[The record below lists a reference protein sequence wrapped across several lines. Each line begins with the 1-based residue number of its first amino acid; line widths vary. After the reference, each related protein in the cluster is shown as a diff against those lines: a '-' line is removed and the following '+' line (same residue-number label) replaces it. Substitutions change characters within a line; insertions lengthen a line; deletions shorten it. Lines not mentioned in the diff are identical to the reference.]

1 MSTDKFFEESKEQS
15 IVKATIVSKYFYAWA
30 KVLISQVKNKGKKI
44 AYIDLFAGPGRY
56 KDGSKSTPIL
66 ILEKAIADDDMR
78 EMLVTIFNDGDPEH
92 AESLKKTIAEIPGIN
107 TLKYAPDIKTIVVG
121 EELAKIFEKMKLVPT
136 LFFVDPWGY
145 KGLSLRLI
153 NSVLKNFGCDCII
166 FFNFNRINMGLSN
179 PLVKE
184 HMSALFGSERVESL
198 KQRLDKM
205 KPDDRELTVVEE
217 ISDALKEMGGKFVLP
232 FRFRNS
238 AGNRTS
244 HYLIFV
250 SKHFRGYEIMKEI
263 MAKESSANVQGVPT
277 LEYIPA
283 DKNYPTLFNFSLPL
297 EELEEMLLE
306 EFSGQTLTM
315 QQIYEQHNVGKRY
328 IKKNYKDVLQNMEMK
343 GEILADPPA
352 NKRKIRNGKPTF
364 ADSVKATFRKW
375 SK

>member
-1 MSTDKFFEESKEQS
+1 
-15 IVKATIVSKYFYAWA
+15 
-30 KVLISQVKNKGKKI
+30 
-44 AYIDLFAGPGRY
+44 
-56 KDGSKSTPIL
+56 
-66 ILEKAIADDDMR
+66 
-78 EMLVTIFNDGDPEH
+78 
-92 AESLKKTIAEIPGIN
+92 
-107 TLKYAPDIKTIVVG
+107 
-121 EELAKIFEKMKLVPT
+121 
-136 LFFVDPWGY
+136 
-145 KGLSLRLI
+145 
-153 NSVLKNFGCDCII
+153 
-166 FFNFNRINMGLSN
+166 MGLSN

-184 HMSALFGSERVESL
+184 HMSALFGSGRVESL

-205 KPDDRELTVVEE
+205 KPEERELTVVEE
-217 ISDALKEMGGKFVLP
+217 ISEALKEMGGKFVLP

-315 QQIYEQHNVGKRY
+315 QQIYMGVRLRRLRAY
-328 IKKNYKDVLQNMEMK
+328 
-343 GEILADPPA
+343 
-352 NKRKIRNGKPTF
+352 
-364 ADSVKATFRKW
+364 
-375 SK
+375 

>member
-56 KDGSKSTPIL
+56 KDGAKSTPVL

-78 EMLVTIFNDGDPEH
+78 EMLVTIFNDGDQGH
-92 AESLKKTIAEIPGIN
+92 AESLKNSIADIPGIN
-107 TLKYAPDIKTIVVG
+107 TLKYAPEIKTIVVG
-121 EELAKIFEKMKLVPT
+121 EELAKIFEKMSLVPT

-198 KQRLDKM
+198 KYRLDKM
-205 KPDDRELTVVEE
+205 NPYDRELVVVEE
-217 ISDALKEMGGKFVLP
+217 ISDALKDMGGRFVLP

-238 AGNRTS
+238 EGNRTS

-263 MAKESSANVQGVPT
+263 MAKESSANVQSVPT
-277 LEYIPA
+277 LEYISA

-297 EELEEMLLE
+297 EELEEMLLK
-306 EFSGQTLTM
+306 EFSGKILTM
-315 QQIYEQHNVGKRY
+315 QQIYEQHSVGKNY
-328 IKKNYKDVLQNMEMK
+328 IKKNYKDVLIDMEMK
-343 GEILADPPA
+343 GEILCDPPA
-352 NKRKIRNGKPTF
+352 EKRKRYKGKPSFSEDVKVTF
-364 ADSVKATFRKW
+364 KNRS
-375 SK
+375 

>member
-1 MSTDKFFEESKEQS
+1 MNTDKFFEESKEQS

-30 KVLISQVKNKGKKI
+30 KVLISQVKNKDKKI

-66 ILEKAIADDDMR
+66 ILEKAIADKDMQ

-92 AESLKKTIAEIPGIN
+92 AESLKKAIAEIPGIN

-121 EELAKIFEKMKLVPT
+121 EELAKIFEKIKLVPT

-153 NSVLKNFGCDCII
+153 NSVLRNFGCDCII
-166 FFNFNRINMGLSN
+166 FFNFNRINMGLNN

-184 HMSALFGSERVESL
+184 HMSALFGNERVESL

-205 KPDDRELTVVEE
+205 NPYERELTVIEE
-217 ISDALKEMGGKFVLP
+217 ISNALKEMGGKFVLP
-232 FRFRNS
+232 FRFRS
-238 AGNRTS
+238 SKGDRTS

-250 SKHFRGYEIMKEI
+250 SKHFLGYEIMKEI
-263 MAKESSANVQGVPT
+263 MAKESSATVQGVPT

-306 EFSGQTLTM
+306 EFSEQTLTM
-315 QQIYEQHNVGKRY
+315 QQIYELHRVGKRY
-328 IKKNYKDVLQNMEMK
+328 IKKNYKDVLIDMEMK
-343 GEILADPPA
+343 GEILCDPPA
-352 NKRKIRNGKPTF
+352 IKRKSYKGKPSFRDDVKVTF
-364 ADSVKATFRKW
+364 KKRS
-375 SK
+375 